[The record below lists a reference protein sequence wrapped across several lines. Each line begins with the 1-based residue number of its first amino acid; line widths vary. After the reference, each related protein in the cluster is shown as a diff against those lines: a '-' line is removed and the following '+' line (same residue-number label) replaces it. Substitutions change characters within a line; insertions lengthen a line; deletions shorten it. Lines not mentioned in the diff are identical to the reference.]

1 MTRTALYRATPQTK
15 TPPRTPWRFGCAA
28 LLSLA
33 ITACSA
39 PHLPQQATPA
49 AQAAPYPALVP
60 IDQALLAAEGALSSD
75 DAAALAARA
84 AALRAR
90 ARALRAENGG

>member
-1 MTRTALYRATPQTK
+1 MT
-15 TPPRTPWRFGCAA
+15 G
-28 LLSLA
+28 
-33 ITACSA
+33 CSA
-39 PHLPQQATPA
+39 PQLPQQATAA

-60 IDQALLAAEGALSSD
+60 IDQALLAAEGVLSSD
-75 DAAALAARA
+75 DAAAALAARA